1 MVIAAAQREGVE
13 VVPEGG
19 SLFTMDI
26 TLIQDGDSTLEHNL
40 PIEHFYDDV
49 VQFWTQTRT
58 NYTPTL
64 VVTYGGLAG
73 DPYWRQHMD
82 VWRHPLLSRHA
93 PPAVLAAQNVR
104 RTMAPEED
112 YVDAASA
119 REAKKLADRGVQVS
133 IGAHGQQAGLGA
145 HWEMWSF
152 VRGGWSPIEAL
163 RAATI
168 MPATSLGYQRDVG
181 SLEVGKLADLV
192 VLDADPT
199 VDIRNTDKVRDV
211 MLGGR
216 LYDSATLNE
225 VETGTRKRQPYWWE
239 QPGAAA
245 WSGATTAAD
254 TSVTDGD

>member
-1 MVIAAAQREGVE
+1 MLVSAAQREGME

-19 SLFTMDI
+19 SLYNMDI
-26 TLIQDGDSTLEHNL
+26 TLIQDGDATLEHNL
-40 PIEHFYDDV
+40 PVEHFYDDV
-49 VQFWTQTRT
+49 VSFWSQSKT

-73 DPYWRQHMD
+73 DPYWRQHTD
-82 VWRHPLLSRHA
+82 VWQHPLLSKHE
-93 PPAVLAAQNVR
+93 PPALLAAQNVR
-104 RTMAPEED
+104 RMAAPEED

-133 IGAHGQQAGLGA
+133 IGAHGQQAGLGP

-152 VRGGWSPIEAL
+152 VRGGWTPIEAL

-168 MPATSLGYQRDVG
+168 MPATSLGYAKDVG
-181 SLEVGKLADLV
+181 SLEAGKLADLL

-199 VDIRNTDKVRDV
+199 KDIRNTDKVHQV

-225 VETGTRKRQPYWWE
+225 TVTGNRVRQPYWWE
-239 QPGAAA
+239 GANGGYGS
-245 WSGATTAAD
+245 SGLSTATND
-254 TSVTDGD
+254 E